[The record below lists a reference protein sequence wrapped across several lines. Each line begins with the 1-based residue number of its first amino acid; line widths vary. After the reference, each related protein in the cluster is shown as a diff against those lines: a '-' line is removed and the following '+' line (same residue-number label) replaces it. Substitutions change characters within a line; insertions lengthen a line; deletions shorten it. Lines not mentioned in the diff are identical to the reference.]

1 MVGSKCGFLQMQ
13 GTGRRGLPWNRT
25 SCAVAS
31 PQKPAMPFTGARP
44 RTQSSCLGVT
54 RSWFPYP
61 PQPSHDPPS
70 PISIEPTVQGTLAPK
85 PPYRVRVPA
94 VVDAFRVAR
103 PRALEHPHATG
114 VAIRPPSPVALQ
126 ASPPTAASTS
136 PSPPQGAG
144 AAHNWTIR
152 ARMACLSGVTVGRGN
167 PNRSARCEA
176 VQATANYHNRWRPCP
191 VNMRARFASRLFR
204 TMPGNDRHPYSLP

>member
-1 MVGSKCGFLQMQ
+1 M
-13 GTGRRGLPWNRT
+13 GLPWNRT
-25 SCAVAS
+25 SCAVAPPPRNLQCRSQGPGLGHS
-31 PQKPAMPFTGARP
+31 PPAEASRGAGSP
-44 RTQSSCLGVT
+44 IPQ
-54 RSWFPYP
+54 
-61 PQPSHDPPS
+61 QPSHDPSWP

>member
-1 MVGSKCGFLQMQ
+1 MEKSPKQFKVGACLGKGILLEDFAQEVDERGTAMVGSKCGFLQMQ

-31 PQKPAMPFTGARP
+31 PQKPAMPFTGART

-94 VVDAFRVAR
+94 VVDAFRVAPPCVGTS
-103 PRALEHPHATG
+103 PRHWGCHTPPVPGCLAG
-114 VAIRPPSPVALQ
+114 VAPHGCIDVPLATTGSRGCTQLYHTCPDGLPIRGHS
-126 ASPPTAASTS
+126 
-136 PSPPQGAG
+136 
-144 AAHNWTIR
+144 R
-152 ARMACLSGVTVGRGN
+152 AR
-167 PNRSARCEA
+167 
-176 VQATANYHNRWRPCP
+176 
-191 VNMRARFASRLFR
+191 
-204 TMPGNDRHPYSLP
+204 